1 MRCEC
6 TFKLCH
12 QQQCLRQWCEFELF
26 ENITFGVQFGE
37 LSDKDITIGY
47 FIFKFSW
54 GEKCQI

>member
-37 LSDKDITIGY
+37 LSDKDIT
-47 FIFKFSW
+47 
-54 GEKCQI
+54 